1 MLKVYGIHG
10 RTQAVIKVPVNNNQ
24 AWLECEFKHGRIG
37 AGLGNKPATYPTS
50 DATEQNIIE
59 NSPLFGP
66 LIFLVRQSAEEPKA
80 DKAAAAAAVPV
91 TPITSVTSKEEAI
104 AYLKQQ
110 GAKATQL
117 KDDEAIAK
125 YAAKIGVSFPN
136 LQD

>member
-10 RTQAVIKVPVNNNQ
+10 RTQAIIKVPVNNNQ
-24 AWLECEFKHGRIG
+24 AWIECEFKHGRIG
-37 AGLGNKPATYPTS
+37 AGIGNKPATYPTN

-59 NSPLFGP
+59 NSALFGP
-66 LIFLVRQSAEEPKA
+66 LIFIVRQSAET
-80 DKAAAAAAVPV
+80 PV
-91 TPITSVTSKEEAI
+91 VDTVDTESALQVKPVTSVTSREEAI

-117 KDDEAIAK
+117 KDDAAMAK
-125 YAAKIGVSFPN
+125 FAAKIGVSFPN

>member
-24 AWLECEFKHGRIG
+24 AWIECEFKHGRIG
-37 AGLGNKPATYPTS
+37 AGIGNKPATYPTN
-50 DATEQNIIE
+50 DTTEQNIIE

-66 LIFLVRQSAEEPKA
+66 LIFIVRQSAETPVAEKEAAEPA
-80 DKAAAAAAVPV
+80 PQV
-91 TPITSVTSKEEAI
+91 TPITSVTSREEAI
-104 AYLKQQ
+104 EYLKQQ

-117 KDDEAIAK
+117 KDDAAVAK